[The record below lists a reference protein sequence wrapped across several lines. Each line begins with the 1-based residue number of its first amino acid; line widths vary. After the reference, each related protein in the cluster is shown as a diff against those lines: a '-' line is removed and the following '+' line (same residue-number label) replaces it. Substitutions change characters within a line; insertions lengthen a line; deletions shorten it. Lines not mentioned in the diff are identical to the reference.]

1 MAANARPE
9 KAKELRKSGAPEEV
23 PPRPPPPSRS
33 VAWQQRAAVGSGG
46 HQPASALLC
55 LRTTL
60 MDPQSEGASSPQ
72 TPEGEAGGLPRI

>member
-9 KAKELRKSGAPEEV
+9 KAKELRKLGGPGGGAPHA
-23 PPRPPPPSRS
+23 PTPIPLHGL
-33 VAWQQRAAVGSGG
+33 AAVGSVG

-60 MDPQSEGASSPQ
+60 MDPRSEGASSPQ
-72 TPEGEAGGLPRI
+72 PPEGEAGGLPPV